1 MKTLRC
7 DNSNEL
13 IFAHLNINSIRR
25 KFEFLSTQVKGNI
38 DVLMV
43 SETKI
48 DNSFPVGHFV
58 IDGNIATSV
67 VVASCCTLEKIF
79 FLTWLSK
86 TKKITESFYVE
97 LNLSA

>member
-1 MKTLRC
+1 
-7 DNSNEL
+7 
-13 IFAHLNINSIRR
+13 
-25 KFEFLSTQVKGNI
+25 
-38 DVLMV
+38 MV

-79 FLTWLSK
+79 LLTWLSK
-86 TKKITESFYVE
+86 TKKNNIESFYVE